1 MIRFFAYLLC
11 FLATSTAVS
20 QEATDWPLRGLT
32 GLSGTFVTET
42 VTDGGEGGGDMAT
55 TSGRFASAKPNYYLW
70 DVQTPDKQLL
80 LINSEGF
87 WQFDQDLEVVIVRDI
102 PPMSQLPLAN
112 LWLDEQELDSF
123 RSKVADGEV
132 EGISAFDL
140 NVLSSTT
147 IEMSLVDSL
156 GRETRFT
163 LNIASTKTPD
173 SNEFELVIPQGTDF
187 FDERTDTSITPP
199 GNAR

>member
-1 MIRFFAYLLC
+1 
-11 FLATSTAVS
+11 
-20 QEATDWPLRGLT
+20 
-32 GLSGTFVTET
+32 
-42 VTDGGEGGGDMAT
+42 
-55 TSGRFASAKPNYYLW
+55 NYYLW